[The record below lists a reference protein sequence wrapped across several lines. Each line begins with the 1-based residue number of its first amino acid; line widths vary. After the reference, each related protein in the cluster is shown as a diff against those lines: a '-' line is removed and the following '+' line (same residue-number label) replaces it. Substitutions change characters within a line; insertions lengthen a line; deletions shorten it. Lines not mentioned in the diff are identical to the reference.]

1 MQIIKIDQCP
11 DYIAPD
17 NAIAKEFISP
27 KNSPLENL
35 SIAKITI
42 PPHTSVEK
50 HYHLKS
56 EEVYQII
63 EGVGEMRLGNETQT
77 VGPGE
82 VVPIYP
88 HTWHSID
95 NPSDQ
100 DLVMIVTCSPPW
112 DANDQVFEPHVNKA

>member
-1 MQIIKIDQCP
+1 MNVIKIEECP
-11 DYIAPD
+11 DYLAPD
-17 NAIAKEFISP
+17 NAVAKEFLSP
-27 KNSPLENL
+27 RNSALERL

-50 HYHLKS
+50 HYHLQS

-63 EGVGEMRLGNETQT
+63 DGEGAMLLGKETRK

-82 VVPIYP
+82 VVPIP
-88 HTWHSID
+88 PGTWHSID
-95 NPSDQ
+95 NQSDQ

-112 DANDQVFEPHVNKA
+112 KPEDQVFES